1 MGSRRR
7 ARERPLPALILAM
20 GIALCLLTA
29 VSGSQVWQQGSL
41 GQGRVLPATDAS
53 ESADAGVVTGVGE
66 SNRGGEAGEGGKGP
80 QGGTDGLRTTLE
92 QGGVEQVA
100 TRLLCTY
107 RDTGECVLASSGYL
121 DLLGSVWGCVVEG
134 DGWVEVC
141 LVCER
146 SQDDACKV
154 IVLHMEPNEIA
165 QVMGDGTEGL

>member
-7 ARERPLPALILAM
+7 ARKRPLPALILAA
-20 GIALCLLTA
+20 GIALCLLMA
-29 VSGSQVWQQGSL
+29 ISGSQVWRQGSL
-41 GQGRVLPATDAS
+41 GQGRALSATDTS
-53 ESADAGVVTGVGE
+53 ESADDGAVAGVGE
-66 SNRGGEAGEGGKGP
+66 SNRSGEAGEGGKGP

-141 LVCER
+141 LVCEQ

-154 IVLHMEPNEIA
+154 SVLHMGPNEIA